1 MYNYLPYYNNS
12 LHYLGVHAVI
22 KSTILVFSY
31 GIGTALLIAALVGVR
46 EDNDRTWTVLTF
58 IKSVMLVIGG
68 MVFALIWTYILWI
81 IILVISG
88 TYEFI
93 ISLI

>member
-1 MYNYLPYYNNS
+1 M
-12 LHYLGVHAVI
+12 I
-22 KSTILVFSY
+22 QSTILVFSY

-46 EDNDRTWTVLTF
+46 EDSDTTWTVLTF

-68 MVFALIWTYILWI
+68 MVFALIWAYILWG
-81 IILVISG
+81 IILTVSG

-93 ISLI
+93 VSLI

>member
-1 MYNYLPYYNNS
+1 M
-12 LHYLGVHAVI
+12 GVHAVI